1 MATKLYETKDRSIS
15 HAQLEKLL
23 VDHPMA
29 ECREDPNAADGLCYT
44 VWDGPEERPEQAVA
58 APARPL
64 SDEELQ
70 RLADLLRAKP

>member
-1 MATKLYETKDRSIS
+1 MAKLYETKDRSDS

-23 VDHPMA
+23 ADHPRA
-29 ECREDPNAADGLCYT
+29 ECREDPNAAGGLCYT
-44 VWDGPEERPEQAVA
+44 VWDGPDERRLEQQPA
-58 APARPL
+58 APARTL